1 MEGGVERMG
10 DQYKELR
17 KWIQQ
22 KQPVKIKT
30 IKGEATFL
38 PVKLYKD
45 VKKLFVYNRDMQL
58 INIALDDV
66 ISIQP
71 TRIYGS
77 FDKRDEL
84 IHTP

>member
-1 MEGGVERMG
+1 MV
-10 DQYKELR
+10 DQYKQLM

-22 KQPVKIKT
+22 KQPVKIRMHH
-30 IKGEATFL
+30 GEATFL

-45 VKKLFVYNRDMQL
+45 ARKLFVYNRKMKL
-58 INIALDDV
+58 MNIALDDI

-77 FDKRDEL
+77 FDIRDEQL
-84 IHTP
+84 IHTQ

>member
-1 MEGGVERMG
+1 MTG
-10 DQYKELR
+10 DQYRQLL

-30 IKGEATFL
+30 QKGEATFL

-45 VKKLFVYNRDMQL
+45 VKKLFVYNRNMQL
-58 INIALDDV
+58 INIALDEV
-66 ISIQP
+66 VSIQP

-77 FDKRDEL
+77 FDRRGEQL